1 MKIIIIIYT
10 VSWLILISIALLSF
24 LRKNSSNPLKDK
36 EAWFQYALLI
46 LYAPIVVLLEPFII
60 YSSCINERKAKQRR
74 AEIDKQ
80 IAIMNQ
86 YIQDATTAYNAEIK
100 IPHENHSSA
109 IVNTAKT
116 IVANIKE
123 GNYCIMRYLDKLSL
137 PKDCILQVDECKEE
151 GIGCK
156 SHLFVETS
164 KGHHDYK
171 IWDYIKAEN
180 TIDGAWQ
187 AYLLYKLWHTLPLF
201 WHANYDR
208 RTYLYSKGDEIS
220 IDPWRIEDTVHIR
233 GVVNSLFVNPDVV
246 KGQNNKYYISC
257 CYWSDFEGLIKEI
270 TEVSISHDN
279 LVVIKDISKRT
290 LYKYN
295 CGIIF

>member
-1 MKIIIIIYT
+1 MKILIIIYT
-10 VSWLILISIALLSF
+10 LSWLIVISIALLSF

-36 EAWFQYALLI
+36 EAWYQYVLI
-46 LYAPIVVLLEPFII
+46 ILFAPIVVLLVLYII
-60 YSSCINERKAKQRR
+60 YSLCRKKLKAKQRR

-123 GNYCIMRYLDKLSL
+123 RNYCIMRYLDKLSL

-164 KGHHDYK
+164 KGLYDYK

-220 IDPWRIEDTVHIR
+220 IDPWRIEDTVRIR
-233 GVVNSLFVNPDVV
+233 GVANSLFVNPDVV
-246 KGQNNKYYISC
+246 KGENDKYYISC

-270 TEVSISHDN
+270 TEVSISPNNH
-279 LVVIKDISKRT
+279 VVIKDISKTT